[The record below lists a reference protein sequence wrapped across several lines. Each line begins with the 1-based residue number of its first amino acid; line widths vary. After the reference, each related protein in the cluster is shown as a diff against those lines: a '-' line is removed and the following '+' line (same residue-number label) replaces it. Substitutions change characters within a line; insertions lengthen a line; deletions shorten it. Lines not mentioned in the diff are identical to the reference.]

1 MSGDD
6 QQFCLRWN
14 DFQTNMVAS
23 FKHLRDEKSFCDVTI
38 ATEGQHTKAKLYQL
52 QFWSKNARSQEEQE
66 NLIKSVHAQSKI
78 HEVFLKVPTTPKKKP
93 KFKFDHNRNTNVS
106 TSKGVKRKYSPVVE
120 VVSSCPNE
128 SSNTVAVELNNAAEN
143 ANEED
148 FEEPM
153 PVLQPL
159 PKRREVENPNDV
171 PI

>member
-1 MSGDD
+1 MQPTIGNLILEGYNRYFIFIFSGAVKPG
-6 QQFCLRWN
+6 QFQ
-14 DFQTNMVAS
+14 F
-23 FKHLRDEKSFCDVTI
+23 FK
-38 ATEGQHTKAKLYQL
+38 A
-52 QFWSKNARSQEEQE
+52 KNARSKEEQESRE